1 MIIDDSLTAELKI
14 NLKDRIVFVPPDGI
28 VPVVPVLE
36 PVFLKLDAGDGDAT
50 LEAFA
55 AEHVLPFGG
64 HLVVGHGVGLE
75 VEAAGDATAGRVR
88 EALEDGVGDAF
99 FAWGRG
105 FVPWHWGRRG
115 IARRW
120 GGSSTGSG
128 AGAGSGSRGGA
139 AGPAAGGAAAGAGP
153 MTVAVHLQ
161 ADDQVGGLGHLR
173 RFVGAQKLA

>member
-1 MIIDDSLTAELKI
+1 MIIDHSLTAKLEI
-14 NLKDRIVFVPPDGI
+14 DLKDRIVFVPPDGI
-28 VPVVPVLE
+28 VPVVPLFE
-36 PVFLKLDAGDGDAT
+36 PVFLKLDAGDGDAA

-88 EALEDGVGDAF
+88 EALEDGIGDAF

-105 FVPWHWGRRG
+105 FVPGDWGRRSF
-115 IARRW
+115 ARRR
-120 GGSSTGSG
+120 GGGGTGSG
-128 AGAGSGSRGGA
+128 AGPRSGSRGGT
-139 AGPAAGGAAAGAGP
+139 AGPAAGGTAARPGP

-173 RFVGAQKLA
+173 RFVGA

>member
-1 MIIDDSLTAELKI
+1 MIIDYTLTTKLEI
-14 NLKDRIVFVPPDGI
+14 DLKDRIVFVPPDGI
-28 VPVVPVLE
+28 IPIVAVLE

-64 HLVVGHGVGLE
+64 HLVGGHGVGLE

-105 FVPWHWGRRG
+105 FVTGDRRRRG
-115 IARRW
+115 FARRR
-120 GGSSTGSG
+120 GGGGTGSG
-128 AGAGSGSRGGA
+128 TGARGGA
-139 AGPAAGGAAAGAGP
+139 AGPAAGGAAAGSGP
-153 MTVAVHLQ
+153 VTVAVHLQ

-173 RFVGAQKLA
+173 RFVRA